1 MVSHDRLSFRINSS
15 TKEDVI
21 HLVDL
26 EANLGHGECSC
37 ENFVYRISPAIAK
50 AKKEKTFTRFDPNL
64 MCKHICQARNT
75 LINLLLTNT
84 VIKKK

>member
-21 HLVDL
+21 HLEDL

-50 AKKEKTFTRFDPNL
+50 P
-64 MCKHICQARNT
+64 
-75 LINLLLTNT
+75 
-84 VIKKK
+84 